1 MSETGCKITIDG
13 PVIDYDNWSSTV
25 EFENQIE
32 AAMESRGYSR
42 IAGSHST
49 DQSIHYFKR
58 MMKRSRKP
66 EVNYEHT
73 TNKRPTSSGR

>member
-49 DQSIHYFKR
+49 DQSIHYFVKNDEALKKAR
-58 MMKRSRKP
+58 G
-66 EVNYEHT
+66 EL
-73 TNKRPTSSGR
+73 